1 MKKIIVK
8 NEETILYLESY
19 TLAVILDIFIFNYYL
34 TEYKVYN
41 FVAILITS
49 LIFTSGYFIYF
60 LYRFLTHG
68 LIRITKPNVLYFF
81 ISLVVFLVLASVNI
95 YMQRTTIGSRFE
107 KEQYKEIYYAEIK
120 DEYLHQK
127 NGSPYILPIEIHR
140 TKEMLIID
148 GEVEESVYVYHIL
161 HIYHKDG
168 TIHFDDAECNFGDTL
183 KLNKTVKFKDSES
196 NNWYIKLTSNK
207 AIRSSKFQKC
217 KLCKE

>member
-1 MKKIIVK
+1 
-8 NEETILYLESY
+8 
-19 TLAVILDIFIFNYYL
+19 
-34 TEYKVYN
+34 
-41 FVAILITS
+41 
-49 LIFTSGYFIYF
+49 
-60 LYRFLTHG
+60 
-68 LIRITKPNVLYFF
+68 
-81 ISLVVFLVLASVNI
+81 VFLGIASVNI

-127 NGSPYILPIEIHR
+127 DGSPYILPVEIHR
-140 TKEMLIID
+140 TKEMLVID
-148 GEVEESVYVYHIL
+148 GEIQESVYVYHIL
-161 HIYHKDG
+161 HIYHKEG
-168 TIHFDDAECNFGDTL
+168 TIHFNDAEYNFGDTL